1 MQANKATPEV
11 MRDLRQWLEHPTT
24 SANPGF
30 EGARDDLKW
39 LNRQKDLSSI
49 AMGEKAVPE
58 SKEKSSAASLKSN
71 GGAAGTGGGGGG
83 FAALFGCAGKRK

>member
-11 MRDLRQWLEHPTT
+11 TNELRQWLENHKT
-24 SANPGF
+24 SGNGGF
-30 EGARDDLKW
+30 DGAKDDLKW

-49 AMGEKAVPE
+49 TMGEKTLPE
-58 SKEKSSAASLKSN
+58 TKEQSSAASLKS
-71 GGAAGTGGGGGG
+71 GAAAGGGGGGGG